1 MNEKD
6 VVVCCRKGEFEDQI
20 EKDVDEEEDTEND
33 DEEIMK
39 GHVESESEDMQVMNE
54 ESEEEESEEEES
66 EEEEDE
72 DRLSEDINPEEYNY
86 EDDDDDDNEEEEE
99 QWAIDSS
106 KNKVEDEEMEE
117 EEDKPKSK
125 LETDVYDETDI
136 KWKENMLKKSLDR
149 HKVRKMTNAD
159 IMQLVYVVG
168 VDSHTIG
175 MEKGTNK
182 TVKRKRTKRRTMIS
196 LSSKTVLNNLAL
208 PKYIAISECAYVQ
221 NKKRLEDLESDKTA
235 LPTITHVC

>member
-1 MNEKD
+1 M
-6 VVVCCRKGEFEDQI
+6 
-20 EKDVDEEEDTEND
+20 DEEEDTEND

-54 ESEEEESEEEES
+54 ESEEEESEEEE
-66 EEEEDE
+66 EESEDE

-168 VDSHTIG
+168 VDSHNIG

-208 PKYIAISECAYVQ
+208 PKYIAISECAYV
-221 NKKRLEDLESDKTA
+221 
-235 LPTITHVC
+235 

>member
-1 MNEKD
+1 M
-6 VVVCCRKGEFEDQI
+6 
-20 EKDVDEEEDTEND
+20 DEEEDTEND

-54 ESEEEESEEEES
+54 ESEEEEEESEEEES
-66 EEEEDE
+66 EEDEDESEEEEEEESEEE

-106 KNKVEDEEMEE
+106 KNKVEDEEME

-168 VDSHTIG
+168 VDSHNIG

-182 TVKRKRTKRRTMIS
+182 TVKRERTKRRTMIS

-208 PKYIAISECAYVQ
+208 PKYIAISECAYV
-221 NKKRLEDLESDKTA
+221 
-235 LPTITHVC
+235 

>member
-1 MNEKD
+1 M
-6 VVVCCRKGEFEDQI
+6 
-20 EKDVDEEEDTEND
+20 DEEEDTEND

-54 ESEEEESEEEES
+54 ESEEEEEESEEEES
-66 EEEEDE
+66 EEEEDNEEEDE

-168 VDSHTIG
+168 VDSHNIG

-208 PKYIAISECAYVQ
+208 PKYIAISECAYV
-221 NKKRLEDLESDKTA
+221 
-235 LPTITHVC
+235 

>member
-54 ESEEEESEEEES
+54 ESEEDEEEES
-66 EEEEDE
+66 EEE

-196 LSSKTVLNNLAL
+196 LSSKTVLNNLAV

>member
-1 MNEKD
+1 M
-6 VVVCCRKGEFEDQI
+6 
-20 EKDVDEEEDTEND
+20 DEEEDTEND

-54 ESEEEESEEEES
+54 ESEEEEEESEEEEEES
-66 EEEEDE
+66 EDEDE

-168 VDSHTIG
+168 VDSHNIG

-208 PKYIAISECAYVQ
+208 PKYIAISECAYV
-221 NKKRLEDLESDKTA
+221 
-235 LPTITHVC
+235 

>member
-1 MNEKD
+1 
-6 VVVCCRKGEFEDQI
+6 
-20 EKDVDEEEDTEND
+20 
-33 DEEIMK
+33 
-39 GHVESESEDMQVMNE
+39 
-54 ESEEEESEEEES
+54 
-66 EEEEDE
+66 
-72 DRLSEDINPEEYNY
+72 
-86 EDDDDDDNEEEEE
+86 
-99 QWAIDSS
+99 
-106 KNKVEDEEMEE
+106 MEE

-168 VDSHTIG
+168 VDSHNIG

-182 TVKRKRTKRRTMIS
+182 TVKRKRTKRTTMIS

-208 PKYIAISECAYVQ
+208 PKYIALSECAYV
-221 NKKRLEDLESDKTA
+221 
-235 LPTITHVC
+235 

>member
-1 MNEKD
+1 M
-6 VVVCCRKGEFEDQI
+6 
-20 EKDVDEEEDTEND
+20 DEEEDTEND

-54 ESEEEESEEEES
+54 ESEEEESEEDNED
-66 EEEEDE
+66 EDE

-106 KNKVEDEEMEE
+106 KNKVEDEKM

-168 VDSHTIG
+168 VDSHNIG
-175 MEKGTNK
+175 MEKETNK

-208 PKYIAISECAYVQ
+208 PKYIAISECA
-221 NKKRLEDLESDKTA
+221 
-235 LPTITHVC
+235 HV

>member
-1 MNEKD
+1 M
-6 VVVCCRKGEFEDQI
+6 
-20 EKDVDEEEDTEND
+20 DEEEDTEND

-54 ESEEEESEEEES
+54 ESEEEEEESEEEES
-66 EEEEDE
+66 EEEESEEDEDESEEEEEEESEEE

-106 KNKVEDEEMEE
+106 KNKVEDEEME

-168 VDSHTIG
+168 VDSHNIG

-208 PKYIAISECAYVQ
+208 PKYIAISECAYV
-221 NKKRLEDLESDKTA
+221 
-235 LPTITHVC
+235 

>member
-1 MNEKD
+1 M
-6 VVVCCRKGEFEDQI
+6 
-20 EKDVDEEEDTEND
+20 DEEEDTEND

-54 ESEEEESEEEES
+54 ESEEEEDNEEEEEES
-66 EEEEDE
+66 EEEEDNEDEDE

-106 KNKVEDEEMEE
+106 KNKVGDEEMEE

-168 VDSHTIG
+168 VDSHNIG

-208 PKYIAISECAYVQ
+208 PKYIALSECAYV
-221 NKKRLEDLESDKTA
+221 
-235 LPTITHVC
+235 

>member
-1 MNEKD
+1 M
-6 VVVCCRKGEFEDQI
+6 
-20 EKDVDEEEDTEND
+20 DEEEDTEND

-54 ESEEEESEEEES
+54 ESEEEEEESEEEEEES
-66 EEEEDE
+66 EEEEEEESEENEEESEDE

-168 VDSHTIG
+168 VDSHNIG

-208 PKYIAISECAYVQ
+208 PKYIAISECAYV
-221 NKKRLEDLESDKTA
+221 
-235 LPTITHVC
+235 

>member
-1 MNEKD
+1 M
-6 VVVCCRKGEFEDQI
+6 
-20 EKDVDEEEDTEND
+20 DEEEDTEND

-54 ESEEEESEEEES
+54 ESEEEEDNED
-66 EEEEDE
+66 EDE

-106 KNKVEDEEMEE
+106 KNKVGDEEMEE

-168 VDSHTIG
+168 VDSHNIG

-208 PKYIAISECAYVQ
+208 PKYIALSECAYV
-221 NKKRLEDLESDKTA
+221 
-235 LPTITHVC
+235 

>member
-54 ESEEEESEEEES
+54 ESEEEEEEES
-66 EEEEDE
+66 EEDEDE